1 MYLGKK
7 ASKKPRSLGQKIG
20 GAIVGL
26 GTKIGTG
33 VLTQLVAKQLP
44 KLLL

>member
-7 ASKKPRSLGQKIG
+7 NTKKPRSLGQKIG
-20 GAIVGL
+20 GAVVGL

-33 VLTQLVAKQLP
+33 VLTNLALKTLP
-44 KLLL
+44 KMIL